1 VKDILFAVIFFIPLY
16 KNYRLY
22 IRQVRASAAVI
33 YNRRRKNADV
43 NWAREYLTRQYLEKN
58 LISFREWLRRVRD
71 GKQ

>member
-1 VKDILFAVIFFIPLY
+1 VKDFLFNVIFFIPLY
-16 KNYRLY
+16 RNYRIY

-43 NWAREYLTRQYLEKN
+43 NWAREYLTRVYLEKN
-58 LISFREWLRRVRD
+58 LITFREWLRRLN